1 MYCKVCGANVTDG
14 SKFCEKC
21 GASLAEDF
29 VPVSKAVPSEPPVV
43 APVGDPVVA
52 PVGAPV
58 GTPVIKTSAV
68 SGAPSPTPE
77 PSPFFKRA
85 DEFEEGSGA
94 SSSEPVVA
102 PVTAPVPEPVVAP
115 VTAPVP
121 EPVAAPVTAPVPE
134 PVAAPVAAPAPEPVA
149 APVAAP
155 APEPVAAPVAA
166 PVPESVAA
174 PVAAP
179 APEPVAA
186 PVPNADGYN
195 DTASI
200 TRPMGA
206 YAEGEYTN
214 PRPTY
219 NPAGES
225 YPKYTHKKKK
235 GKGKVVVILLIIAI
249 LLGAGGFAAYN
260 FGLFDALIGKTQTS
274 AEPQEQD
281 EENKSEKAGD
291 KDKEK
296 EDKDSS
302 KKGESPKP
310 EKKAAGDVKAP
321 EDCENVVKVFIG
333 DVEDLEFESA
343 MDSLDENIFK
353 DVKFGSKDEFTDS
366 IVDSIAE
373 TKGISDKDKLKKVV
387 EEAVDVYIDALEFEY
402 KISSEK
408 EANQEYIYSVT
419 YNELNSYKTVKE
431 RVNTALEEAGD
442 DLDKA
447 VDVIKDGEKPDSSEK
462 TIQITVL
469 KKDDEWVVSSG
480 KNEIKDIVNLF
491 VEEN

>member
-21 GASLAEDF
+21 GASLAEEF
-29 VPVSKAVPSEPPVV
+29 APVSNAVPSER
-43 APVGDPVVA
+43 

-77 PSPFFKRA
+77 PSSFFKRA
-85 DEFEEGSGA
+85 DEFEEGETA
-94 SSSEPVVA
+94 SAPEPA
-102 PVTAPVPEPVVAP
+102 TAPVA
-115 VTAPVP
+115 
-121 EPVAAPVTAPVPE
+121 APVPE
-134 PVAAPVAAPAPEPVA
+134 PVAAPVAAPV
-149 APVAAP
+149 
-155 APEPVAAPVAA
+155 PEPVAAPVAA
-166 PVPESVAA
+166 PVPE
-174 PVAAP
+174 PVAA
-179 APEPVAA
+179 PVAA

-195 DTASI
+195 DTAGI
-200 TRPMGA
+200 TNPAGA

-214 PRPTY
+214 PGPAY
-219 NPAGES
+219 NPGEES
-225 YPKYTHKKKK
+225 YPKYKHKKKKKK
-235 GKGKVVVILLIIAI
+235 GKGKVIIILLIVAI
-249 LLGAGGFAAYN
+249 FLGGGVFAVYN
-260 FGLFDALIGKTQTS
+260 FGLFDKLTEKTETS
-274 AEPQEQD
+274 VESQEQG
-281 EENKSEKAGD
+281 EENKDEETKEE
-291 KDKEK
+291 KDKENDKGDKKPPK
-296 EDKDSS
+296 EEEPSKSDKKS
-302 KKGESPKP
+302 
-310 EKKAAGDVKAP
+310 AGDVKAP

-353 DVKFGSKDEFTDS
+353 KVKFGSKDEFADI

-373 TKGISDKDKLKKVV
+373 TKDISDKDKLKKVV

-408 EANQEYIYSVT
+408 EANREYIYSIT
-419 YNELNSYKTVKE
+419 YNELNAYKTVKE
-431 RVNTALEEAGD
+431 RVNTALEEAED
-442 DLDKA
+442 DLSKA
-447 VDVIKDGEKPDSSEK
+447 VDVIKDGEKPDGSEK
-462 TIQITVL
+462 TIRITVL